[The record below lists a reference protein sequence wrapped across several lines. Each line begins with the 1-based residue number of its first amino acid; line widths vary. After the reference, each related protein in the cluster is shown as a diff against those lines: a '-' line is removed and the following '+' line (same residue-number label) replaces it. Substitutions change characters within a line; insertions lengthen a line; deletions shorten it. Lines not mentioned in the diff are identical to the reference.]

1 MRWARRAVVIVT
13 AAFIALAGAVTPAG
27 AGKFGDVVAATAS
40 PGSKISPEGHY
51 YLLDAHPGDTVTQS
65 IRISNPN
72 DHPVTVMIDAVD
84 AMTGDLTGVQ
94 LGRPG
99 SARALTSRWF
109 VVSSP
114 QITLAPK
121 MARDVPF
128 TLHVPP
134 DATPGQYLAGIS
146 ASVPLSSDDTKSNQP
161 PAGKAGFSMAVRFQ
175 RGIAVEIDI
184 PGPRAAN
191 LAVSGAEPRATPD
204 GVSLGV
210 HIANTGNAFAHGT
223 GVVRI
228 ADTNTDF
235 SFKIDTFVSHSAI
248 VYPMRWTKT
257 VVPGTHHVEVDLT
270 YEGGRRTSWSGTVV
284 IAGDSESKL
293 QSALQNVTVVKHG
306 SSSVLPFLLVGAL
319 FVVLVGAAVLMRRRR
334 RGSGPVNYRTT

>member
-175 RGIAVEIDI
+175 RGIAVEIDV